1 MKFYHKQSRKLLRLC
16 EGDQCQCMAGKL
28 LKSKT
33 EIKQLLTKIVF
44 SCIYPANKNMFLK
57 TFC

>member
-28 LKSKT
+28 RSPQSGH
-33 EIKQLLTKIVF
+33 EVYDPNRCLL
-44 SCIYPANKNMFLK
+44 NKKKVPFISVE
-57 TFC
+57 